1 MFSSTPTSS
10 ASRSPPA
17 SSMSWASRFLLV
29 TLCLA
34 SSALGAAVPSE
45 DTLPALTPGQQGVGA
60 PYRSA
65 MASGDADLRKR
76 QEDEDESTTTIIR
89 RATPTTITASEMT
102 TAASTAR
109 LSITPPSSSTEVPA
123 ALPSPFD
130 SSMASTFTNTDNAA
144 CPTFINALLSNSD
157 FKKCYPISMLLLS
170 SNGFFEASKSLVN
183 IVRVLDA
190 GCDVDF
196 DFCKTY
202 LGSVAEQLVK
212 DENCGPDYNKG
223 HAVVRDTYVGL
234 TTYETVYKATCL
246 QSKDD
251 AMYCYATATTFS
263 DASNIYPYHL
273 PFNLTFPGSAT
284 PECSWCLSETM
295 AIFHSQAADRR
306 KLISLTYQS
315 AARQINTVCGPEF
328 VNETL
333 PEAVTGSSAGIFLP
347 PWAVGVVALS
357 LGLIHNLL

>member
-1 MFSSTPTSS
+1 MLSSASVSNSSTLQPSS
-10 ASRSPPA
+10 ASR
-17 SSMSWASRFLLV
+17 MSWTSRFMLV
-29 TLCLA
+29 ALCLA
-34 SSALGAAVPSE
+34 SSVLGAVVPSE
-45 DTLPALTPGQQGVGA
+45 VTPPALASGKQVLGDVVIP
-60 PYRSA
+60 A
-65 MASGDADLRKR
+65 MATEDMDLKKR
-76 QEDEDESTTTIIR
+76 QDDEETTT
-89 RATPTTITASEMT
+89 RATPTITTASERT
-102 TAASTAR
+102 SSATTAR
-109 LSITPPSSSTEVPA
+109 LSITPPSSSTDVPA

-144 CPTFINALLSNSD
+144 CPTFINALLSNPD
-157 FKKCYPISMLLLS
+157 FKRCYPVSMLLLS

-190 GCDVDF
+190 GCEADL
-196 DFCKTY
+196 DFCKVH
-202 LGSVAEQLVK
+202 LSSVAEELIK
-212 DENCGPDYNKG
+212 EENCGPDYKKG
-223 HAVVRDTYVGL
+223 QAVVRDAYVGL

-251 AMYCYATATTFS
+251 AMYCYATATTFK

-284 PECSWCLSETM
+284 PDCSWCLSETM
-295 AIFHSQAADRR
+295 AIYHSQAADRR

-347 PWAVGVVALS
+347 PWAVAAVALS
-357 LGLIHNLL
+357 LAVANNLL

>member
-1 MFSSTPTSS
+1 MFSSTPTCP
-10 ASRSPPA
+10 AARSPPA

-34 SSALGAAVPSE
+34 SSVLGAAVPFE
-45 DTLPALTPGQQGVGA
+45 DTLPALTPRQQGVGA
-60 PYRSA
+60 PYGSA

-76 QEDEDESTTTIIR
+76 QEDEDESTTTIR
-89 RATPTTITASEMT
+89 RGTPTITTASERT
-102 TAASTAR
+102 TTASTAR
-109 LSITPPSSSTEVPA
+109 LSITPPSTSTDVPA

-144 CPTFINALLSNSD
+144 CPNFINALLSNSD
-157 FKKCYPISMLLLS
+157 FKRCYPISMLLLS

-190 GCDVDF
+190 GCEVDF
-196 DFCKTY
+196 DFCKAY
-202 LGSVAEQLVK
+202 LGSVAEQLIK
-212 DENCGPDYNKG
+212 DENCGPDYKKG
-223 HAVVRDTYVGL
+223 HAVVRDAYMGL

-246 QSKDD
+246 QNKDD

-295 AIFHSQAADRR
+295 RIFHAQAADRR
-306 KLISLTYQS
+306 KLISLTYES

-333 PEAVTGSSAGIFLP
+333 PEAVTGSLAGVFLP